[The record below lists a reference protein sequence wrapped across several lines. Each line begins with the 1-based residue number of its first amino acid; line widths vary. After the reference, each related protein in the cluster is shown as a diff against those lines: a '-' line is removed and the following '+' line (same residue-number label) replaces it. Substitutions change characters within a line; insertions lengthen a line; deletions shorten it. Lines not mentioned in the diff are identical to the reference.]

1 MSDVAD
7 FISEIETMYRREYKD
22 EENSFIRDRL
32 FTRNYNRK
40 ILIAALAD
48 IEKIDSDYLP
58 APKKVVAVV
67 EKVSYDMGP
76 KENFKPEEVTTNPGS
91 LQFKMAKKLRELIF
105 SGKVSRQDI
114 LDSIRK
120 ADGVMKHSGWDTCG
134 MTLEKHYRDGNYDLS
149 EPPMN
154 FIMAD
159 DSSST

>member
-7 FISEIETMYRREYKD
+7 FISEIETMYGREYKD

-32 FTRNYNRK
+32 FSKNYDVK
-40 ILIAALAD
+40 VLYAALAD
-48 IEKIDSDYLP
+48 IEKIDSVYRP
-58 APKKVVAVV
+58 APKQVLAIV
-67 EKVSYDMGP
+67 EKVNYDMGP

-120 ADGVMKHSGWDTCG
+120 ADGVMRNTGWDTCG

-149 EPPMN
+149 KPPMN

-159 DSSST
+159 DSSLT